1 MFRRTFISQGGFL
14 KATAL
19 LGSGFVLSLKY
30 ASSLLSSLAHSI
42 YFFRAINHLD
52 STYNLFI
59 Q

>member
-1 MFRRTFISQGGFL
+1 MFRRTFISRGEFL
-14 KATAL
+14 KTVVL

-30 ASSLLSSLAHSI
+30 AFSFLSSLACSI